1 MLFMTKY
8 FRWNSVLE
16 FLKPCWVKLEK
27 KKNIISK
34 LSWKLLEIILG
45 QIVLVF
51 QENHQEDLLLWEY
64 KQSSSLEMD
73 ETFIQL

>member
-1 MLFMTKY
+1 MKFSPRIFKALLSK
-8 FRWNSVLE
+8 VG
-16 FLKPCWVKLEK
+16 K

>member
-1 MLFMTKY
+1 MKFSPRIFKALLSK
-8 FRWNSVLE
+8 VG
-16 FLKPCWVKLEK
+16 K
-27 KKNIISK
+27 KKKKIISK